1 MPNHPQPG
9 VDDVDRAMLE
19 LLARDARITN
29 QRLAERVG
37 VAPSTAL
44 ARLRSLRD
52 RGVIRGFHAE
62 VDLAALGRPLQA
74 LIAVRLAVHA
84 RDQIDDFT
92 SAVRQLPG
100 VLMVFHLTGVTDYLV
115 WVAAADAQDL
125 REFVVDHL
133 ATHPSVAHAETSLI
147 YEHHRGPGIWGAA
160 DPSMSPASRLDGL
173 GTTIFTEMTAL
184 AARTGAIN
192 LGQGFPDTD
201 GPASVIEA
209 AVAALRAGENQYAP
223 LPGVPALREAVVGH
237 QRSWYGLDPE
247 DVLITF
253 GATEAIAAALLG
265 LCDPGD
271 EVVVLEPY
279 YDSYAACIAF
289 AGARAA
295 AGDAAPAGV
304 RARRSALRA
313 AIGPRARVLLLNIAA
328 QPDRARAERAELERS
343 PRRASSTT

>member
-1 MPNHPQPG
+1 MPRIVRSPPNHPQAA
-9 VDDVDRAMLE
+9 VDGVDRALLE
-19 LLARDARITN
+19 LLAQDARITN

-37 VAPSTAL
+37 IAPSTAL

-92 SAVRQLPG
+92 GAVRQLPG

-160 DPSMSPASRLDGL
+160 DPA
-173 GTTIFTEMTAL
+173 
-184 AARTGAIN
+184 
-192 LGQGFPDTD
+192 
-201 GPASVIEA
+201 
-209 AVAALRAGENQYAP
+209 
-223 LPGVPALREAVVGH
+223 
-237 QRSWYGLDPE
+237 
-247 DVLITF
+247 
-253 GATEAIAAALLG
+253 
-265 LCDPGD
+265 
-271 EVVVLEPY
+271 
-279 YDSYAACIAF
+279 
-289 AGARAA
+289 
-295 AGDAAPAGV
+295 
-304 RARRSALRA
+304 
-313 AIGPRARVLLLNIAA
+313 
-328 QPDRARAERAELERS
+328 
-343 PRRASSTT
+343 

>member
-1 MPNHPQPG
+1 VPNHPQSP
-9 VDDVDRAMLE
+9 VDDVDRALLE

-29 QRLAERVG
+29 QRLADRVG

-115 WVAAADAQDL
+115 WVAASDAQDL

-160 DPSMSPASRLDGL
+160 DPA
-173 GTTIFTEMTAL
+173 
-184 AARTGAIN
+184 
-192 LGQGFPDTD
+192 
-201 GPASVIEA
+201 
-209 AVAALRAGENQYAP
+209 
-223 LPGVPALREAVVGH
+223 
-237 QRSWYGLDPE
+237 
-247 DVLITF
+247 
-253 GATEAIAAALLG
+253 
-265 LCDPGD
+265 
-271 EVVVLEPY
+271 
-279 YDSYAACIAF
+279 
-289 AGARAA
+289 
-295 AGDAAPAGV
+295 
-304 RARRSALRA
+304 
-313 AIGPRARVLLLNIAA
+313 
-328 QPDRARAERAELERS
+328 
-343 PRRASSTT
+343 